1 MKEIND
7 AKDILNSYIDEY
19 GSLNNVLKEK
29 YFCELNEELT
39 YIRAIN
45 NNDYIFRMYFKID
58 FEFLIA
64 NFYSILERCN
74 SNNINEKYIK
84 QHKKYNELLGNYLYW
99 IRIKSHISPVTFKF
113 DKIVNLKMFREK
125 VIEHFNSLLDPVL
138 EEFKQIEDYETF
150 KPILLGYRNGT
161 STVLLWGKTDIENAR
176 KVLKKNCWNAVNSY
190 YKRKKIVEELI
201 EYKGEVTPNIQN
213 LYNNILDEEAF
224 YNRYNK
230 LPKRSILKRI
240 KRKLTN
246 VK

>member
-1 MKEIND
+1 
-7 AKDILNSYIDEY
+7 
-19 GSLNNVLKEK
+19 
-29 YFCELNEELT
+29 
-39 YIRAIN
+39 
-45 NNDYIFRMYFKID
+45 
-58 FEFLIA
+58 
-64 NFYSILERCN
+64 
-74 SNNINEKYIK
+74 
-84 QHKKYNELLGNYLYW
+84 
-99 IRIKSHISPVTFKF
+99 
-113 DKIVNLKMFREK
+113 MFREK